1 MQRLDLQGV
10 NRVEADSA
18 KALIHSTN
26 IGRQAICGSASAN
39 TTNPS
44 LHCRTD
50 TPNMRRCLL
59 TLATAH
65 ALRPSLMLLPGASTG
80 RITEDEA
87 RKRTS
92 WPHWKRESDWTA
104 DEEEA
109 AVAPPSPTTPQK
121 AYTLAYFQDR
131 VKARARKDALLG
143 LVAATGR
150 LCDAARATTTS
161 RRSSRTARAT
171 EVAAE
176 RDVPLDAPRGGPTPA
191 QAFYLA
197 TSGPG
202 PWYWRRA

>member
-1 MQRLDLQGV
+1 M
-10 NRVEADSA
+10 RVGLL
-18 KALIHSTN
+18 ALVAT
-26 IGRQAICGSASAN
+26 
-39 TTNPS
+39 
-44 LHCRTD
+44 
-50 TPNMRRCLL
+50 
-59 TLATAH
+59 TAH

-109 AVAPPSPTTPQK
+109 PAPPPPPTKPQK

-150 LCDAARATTTS
+150 LCDAARREDDAIE
-161 RRSSRTARAT
+161 AELADVLRALT

-176 RDVPLDAPRGGPTPA
+176 RDVPLDA
-191 QAFYLA
+191 LA
-197 TSGPG
+197 
-202 PWYWRRA
+202 RRIDS